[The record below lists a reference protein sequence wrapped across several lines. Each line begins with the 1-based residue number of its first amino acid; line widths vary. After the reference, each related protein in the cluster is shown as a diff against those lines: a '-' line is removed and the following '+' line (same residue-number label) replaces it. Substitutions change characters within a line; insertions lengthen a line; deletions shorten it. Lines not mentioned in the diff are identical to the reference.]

1 MNPQNQRKASLQGEN
16 PAAPK
21 HDEEQSEGGNTG
33 GQTKVS
39 HVQVKS
45 RTSVLWFAD
54 LLPSQQPVT

>member
-1 MNPQNQRKASLQGEN
+1 MNPQNQQEASLQREN

-21 HDEEQSEGGNTG
+21 HDECEGGNAG